1 MAEANLI
8 DESMEDEELY
18 ESIIVA
24 EDRVSKEVKIQ
35 TLMYQVSV

>member
-24 EDRVSKEVKIQ
+24 EDRVSKEVQIQ